1 MLKNA
6 NILGIFYMKILIPTL
21 LFSLLI
27 AFATDLNF
35 ENLGLC
41 FLLLFPMLHFFIY
54 ELRFKNEY
62 LFYANFGFSR
72 IFLWALTLSIS
83 IVIKF
88 TSVYL

>member
-1 MLKNA
+1 MLENA
-6 NILGIFYMKILIPTL
+6 KILGIFYVKILIPTL

-27 AFATDLNF
+27 AFATHLNF
-35 ENLGLC
+35 ENFGLC

-54 ELRFKNEY
+54 ELRLKNEY
-62 LFYANFGFSR
+62 HFYANFGFSR
-72 IFLWALTLSIS
+72 IFLWGLTLSIS